1 MGADAWAAVA
11 DFLDLAAAPGHVM
24 VRSEHG
30 EAAWLLSD
38 EARDEASRLQAAGR
52 AVEHAGVK
60 ILDRRGGGAAG
71 GMPHRLCGDGV
82 AALLPSLGDARRL
95 RLDAAAYA
103 ALLEDGRTAAPDDV
117 GVGSLVATLGDG
129 ELPVVLWKGARR
141 SASLMSSADDVAR
154 LRSVLGRRRAEEAR
168 CVLS

>member
-1 MGADAWAAVA
+1 MSPSHHRPIFVDASPVKASAARR
-11 DFLDLAAAPGHVM
+11 
-24 VRSEHG
+24 RSP
-30 EAAWLLSD
+30 L
-38 EARDEASRLQAAGR
+38 RDRF
-52 AVEHAGVK
+52 
-60 ILDRRGGGAAG
+60 
-71 GMPHRLCGDGV
+71 CGDGV

-129 ELPVVLWKGARR
+129 ELPIVLWKGARR
-141 SASLMSSADDVAR
+141 SASLMSAADDVAR